1 MLKETESQSIQALK
15 KGIDRRLKEM
25 DESIMEA
32 LKMWVEPTAMNY
44 VESVSIKV
52 SSDTVIKITN
62 KKRLACTIQMQHTQ
76 EIDEMDGMEE

>member
-25 DESIMEA
+25 DESIREA
-32 LKMWVEPTAMNY
+32 LKMWVEPVAMNY

>member
-25 DESIMEA
+25 DESIREA
-32 LKMWVEPTAMNY
+32 LKMRVEPVAMNY